1 MRILILSMLSLII
14 ITSCKKKQISKT
26 EDLMVSGSW
35 KISSYTDDGNN
46 ETSDYSSYTFIFNED
61 GTVKANNVS
70 IGTWSITKESS
81 SGDDDSSNDNHLHFN
96 LNLSIPFDDLSD
108 DWEIENKTDS
118 SIELKDV
125 SGGNGGVD
133 NLVFAK
139 I

>member
-1 MRILILSMLSLII
+1 MI

-35 KISSYTDDGNN
+35 KISSYSDDGVN
-46 ETSDYSSYTFIFNED
+46 ETSDYSSYTFVFNED
-61 GTVKANNVS
+61 GTVNANSVS
-70 IGTWSITKESS
+70 IGTWSIAKESS
-81 SGDDDSSNDNHLHFN
+81 SGDDDSSSDNHLHFN

-118 SIELKDV
+118 SIELKDI
-125 SGGNGGVD
+125 SGGNGGED
-133 NLVFAK
+133 NLVFTK